1 MLLLVSFAL
10 AEVMPDFKLPDAA
23 GKNITL
29 QELLGKGPVLID
41 FWADYCKP
49 FKDALPQLNTLPEK
63 YESLNVVM
71 ISIDPPKNLPK
82 AKNYLKSKNYKFIT
96 LFDSEKILAK
106 KLGVV
111 NPPHTFILNK
121 TGEIVYSHI
130 GYEPG
135 VENEYELNIRNLL
148 GFKTKRNSIFSR
160 RFRRFRRWNRYG
172 MNRIFRILED

>member
-1 MLLLVSFAL
+1 MKKPIACLLLLLLVSFAM
-10 AEVMPDFKLPDAA
+10 ADMMPDFKLPDAT
-23 GKNITL
+23 GKNVVL

-49 FKDALPQLNTLPEK
+49 CKDAMPQLNTLAEK
-63 YESLNVVM
+63 YDSLTVVM
-71 ISIDPPKNLPK
+71 ISIDAPKNLPK

-96 LFDSEKILAK
+96 LFDSEKTLAK
-106 KLGVV
+106 KLGVT

-135 VENEYELNIRNLL
+135 VENEYEMH
-148 GFKTKRNSIFSR
+148 S
-160 RFRRFRRWNRYG
+160 
-172 MNRIFRILED
+172 RILS

>member
-1 MLLLVSFAL
+1 MKKPIACLLLLLLVSFAM
-10 AEVMPDFKLPDAA
+10 ADMMPDFKLPDAT
-23 GKNITL
+23 GKNVIL

-49 FKDALPQLNTLPEK
+49 CKDVMPQLNTLAEK
-63 YESLNVVM
+63 YDSLTVVM
-71 ISIDPPKNLPK
+71 ISIDAPKNLPK

-96 LFDSEKILAK
+96 LFDSEKTLAK
-106 KLGVV
+106 KLGVT

-135 VENEYELNIRNLL
+135 VENEYEMHIRNLL
-148 GFKTKRNSIFSR
+148 G
-160 RFRRFRRWNRYG
+160 
-172 MNRIFRILED
+172 LETEAE

>member
-1 MLLLVSFAL
+1 MKKPIACLLLLLLVSFAMSDM
-10 AEVMPDFKLPDAA
+10 MPDFKLPDAT
-23 GKNITL
+23 GKNVIL

-49 FKDALPQLNTLPEK
+49 CKDAMPQLNTLAEK
-63 YESLNVVM
+63 YDSLTVVM
-71 ISIDPPKNLPK
+71 ISIDAPKNLPK

-96 LFDSEKILAK
+96 LFDSEKTLAK
-106 KLGVV
+106 KLGVT

-135 VENEYELNIRNLL
+135 VENEYEMHIRNLL
-148 GFKTKRNSIFSR
+148 G
-160 RFRRFRRWNRYG
+160 
-172 MNRIFRILED
+172 LETEAE

>member
-1 MLLLVSFAL
+1 MKKPIACLLLLLLVSFAM
-10 AEVMPDFKLPDAA
+10 ADMMPDFKLPDAT
-23 GKNITL
+23 GKNVIL

-49 FKDALPQLNTLPEK
+49 CKDAMPQLNTLAEK
-63 YESLNVVM
+63 YDSLTVVM
-71 ISIDPPKNLPK
+71 ISIDAPKNLPK

-96 LFDSEKILAK
+96 LFDSEKTLAK
-106 KLGVV
+106 KLGVT

-135 VENEYELNIRNLL
+135 VENEYEMHILNLL
-148 GFKTKRNSIFSR
+148 GLKTDA
-160 RFRRFRRWNRYG
+160 
-172 MNRIFRILED
+172 E

>member
-1 MLLLVSFAL
+1 MKKPIACLLLPLLVSFAM
-10 AEVMPDFKLPDAA
+10 ADMMPDFKLPDAT
-23 GKNITL
+23 GKNVIL

-49 FKDALPQLNTLPEK
+49 CKDAMPQLNTLAEK
-63 YESLNVVM
+63 YDSLTVVM
-71 ISIDPPKNLPK
+71 ISIDAPKNLPK

-96 LFDSEKILAK
+96 LFDSEKTLAK
-106 KLGVV
+106 KLGVT

-135 VENEYELNIRNLL
+135 VENEYEMHIRNLL
-148 GFKTKRNSIFSR
+148 G
-160 RFRRFRRWNRYG
+160 
-172 MNRIFRILED
+172 LETEAE

>member
-1 MLLLVSFAL
+1 MKKPIACLLMLLLVSFAM
-10 AEVMPDFKLPDAA
+10 ADMMPDFKLPDAT
-23 GKNITL
+23 GKNVIL

-49 FKDALPQLNTLPEK
+49 CKDAMPQLNTLAEK
-63 YESLNVVM
+63 YDSLTVVM
-71 ISIDPPKNLPK
+71 ISIDAPKNLPK

-96 LFDSEKILAK
+96 LFDSEKTLAK
-106 KLGVV
+106 KLGVT

-135 VENEYELNIRNLL
+135 VENEYERHIRNLL
-148 GFKTKRNSIFSR
+148 G
-160 RFRRFRRWNRYG
+160 
-172 MNRIFRILED
+172 LETEAE

>member
-1 MLLLVSFAL
+1 MKKITTILFMLLLVSFAL

-49 FKDALPQLNTLPEK
+49 CKDAMPQLNTLAEK
-63 YESLNVVM
+63 YDSLPVVM

-148 GFKTKRNSIFSR
+148 GLQN
-160 RFRRFRRWNRYG
+160 
-172 MNRIFRILED
+172 EAE

>member
-1 MLLLVSFAL
+1 MKKPIACLLLLLLVSFAM
-10 AEVMPDFKLPDAA
+10 ADMMPDFKLPDTT
-23 GKNITL
+23 GKNVIL

-49 FKDALPQLNTLPEK
+49 CKDAMPQLNTLAEK
-63 YESLNVVM
+63 YDSLTVVM
-71 ISIDPPKNLPK
+71 ISIDAPKNLPK

-96 LFDSEKILAK
+96 LFDSEKTLAK
-106 KLGVV
+106 KLGVT

-135 VENEYELNIRNLL
+135 VENEYEMHIRNLL
-148 GFKTKRNSIFSR
+148 GLKT
-160 RFRRFRRWNRYG
+160 
-172 MNRIFRILED
+172 EAE